1 VPGISCHHC
10 VMAIERVLAELE
22 GVASASAD
30 LESKLVTVEWESP
43 ASWDSISARLR
54 EVNYAPEE

>member
-1 VPGISCHHC
+1 